1 MAADPRRWLLLL
13 VVLVLGACSQ
23 PREEVV
29 ATPVQSA
36 STRAS
41 TQTPTPTPTSTP
53 TPVAYEVTVQSVTA
67 AQLPYTY
74 ADGCP
79 VPVSD
84 LRLLT
89 ITHHG
94 FGGSPGTGEMVVH
107 ADQADAVGR
116 IFGRLYDAGFPI
128 ERMRLVDAYGGS
140 TEASLADNNTSGF
153 HCRPVT
159 GGTRWSEHAYGWAID
174 VNPVQN
180 PYVRGDVVLP
190 ESGRA
195 FLDRGVAV
203 PGLIVDGDI
212 VVAAFAAEGWTWGGT
227 WATLR
232 DYQHFSL
239 TGR

>member
-13 VVLVLGACSQ
+13 VVLALGACSQ
-23 PREEVV
+23 PGEEG
-29 ATPVQSA
+29 ATPVQST
-36 STRAS
+36 STLAS
-41 TQTPTPTPTSTP
+41 TQTPTSTP
-53 TPVAYEVTVQSVTA
+53 TPVAYAVTVQPVTA

-94 FGGSPGTGEMVVH
+94 LDGSPRIGEMVVH
-107 ADQADAVGR
+107 ADQVDAVGR

-140 TEASLADNNTSGF
+140 TDASLADNNTSGF

-195 FLDRGVAV
+195 FLDRGVSV

-212 VVAAFAAEGWTWGGT
+212 VVAAFASEGWTWGGT
-227 WATLR
+227 WTTLR

>member
-1 MAADPRRWLLLL
+1 MRVRSGRWLILLLL
-13 VVLVLGACSQ
+13 LTLPACSQ
-23 PREEVV
+23 QRDEAAAAPTSTATSTT
-29 ATPVQSA
+29 ATPTATVS
-36 STRAS
+36 
-41 TQTPTPTPTSTP
+41 STP
-53 TPVAYEVTVQSVTA
+53 TPVSYAYRVNAVTA
-67 AQLPYTY
+67 EQLPYTY
-74 ADGCP
+74 TDGCP
-79 VPVSD
+79 VPVED

-89 ITHHG
+89 VTHHG
-94 FGGSPGTGEMVVH
+94 FDGTPRTGELVVH
-107 ADQADAVGR
+107 VEQADAVGR

-180 PYVRGDVVLP
+180 PYVRGDLVLP

-195 FLDRGVAV
+195 FLDRSIAV
-203 PGLIVDGDI
+203 PGLILEGDP
-212 VVAAFAAEGWTWGGT
+212 VVAAFAAEGWTWG
-227 WATLR
+227 

>member
-1 MAADPRRWLLLL
+1 MAVRSRGWLLLL
-13 VVLVLGACSQ
+13 AAMAVCACSA
-23 PREEVV
+23 PAEEPATEEP
-29 ATPVQSA
+29 ATPPAVTPTA
-36 STRAS
+36 TVA
-41 TQTPTPTPTSTP
+41 PTPTTVPY
-53 TPVAYEVTVQSVTA
+53 AVTVQPITG

-79 VPVSD
+79 VPIED

-89 ITHHG
+89 MTHHG
-94 FGGSPGTGEMVVH
+94 FDGTSRTGEMVVH
-107 ADQADAVGR
+107 AEQAEAVGR
-116 IFGRLYDAGFPI
+116 IFGQLYDAGFPI

-190 ESGRA
+190 EAGRA
-195 FLDRGVAV
+195 YLDRTVAV
-203 PGLIVDGDI
+203 PGLIADGDV
-212 VVAAFAAEGWTWGGT
+212 VVAAFAAEGWSWGGT
-227 WATLR
+227 WSTLR

>member
-1 MAADPRRWLLLL
+1 
-13 VVLVLGACSQ
+13 V
-23 PREEVV
+23 
-29 ATPVQSA
+29 
-36 STRAS
+36 
-41 TQTPTPTPTSTP
+41 TPTSSQPPAQSPAP
-53 TPVAYEVTVQSVTA
+53 TPSPTPAPYVVTVQPVSA

-74 ADGCP
+74 TAGCP
-79 VPVSD
+79 VPVED
-84 LRLLT
+84 LRLIT
-89 ITHHG
+89 VTHHG
-94 FGGSPGTGEMVVH
+94 FDGVPRTGEMVVH
-107 ADQADAVGR
+107 VEQAEAVGR
-116 IFGRLYDAGFPI
+116 IFGRLYDTGFPI

-203 PGLIVDGDI
+203 PGLIVEGDP
-212 VVAAFAAEGWTWGGT
+212 VVAAFAAEGWTWGGAWT
-227 WATLR
+227 TLR

>member
-1 MAADPRRWLLLL
+1 MT
-13 VVLVLGACSQ
+13 G
-23 PREEVV
+23 
-29 ATPVQSA
+29 
-36 STRAS
+36 
-41 TQTPTPTPTSTP
+41 
-53 TPVAYEVTVQSVTA
+53 

-79 VPVSD
+79 VPIED

-89 ITHHG
+89 MTHHG
-94 FGGSPGTGEMVVH
+94 FDGTSRTGEMVVH
-107 ADQADAVGR
+107 ADQAEAVGR
-116 IFGRLYDAGFPI
+116 IFGQLYDAGFPI

-190 ESGRA
+190 EAGRA
-195 FLDRGVAV
+195 YLDRTVAV
-203 PGLIVDGDI
+203 PGLIADGDVV
-212 VVAAFAAEGWTWGGT
+212 VVAAFAAEGWSWGGT
-227 WATLR
+227 WSTLR